1 MCYEGIQFFTQK
13 IHAAV
18 VTGTMQK
25 RIDRESCS
33 TTSQHAKGWAK
44 CLWSQNDTGKAGK
57 YKLAALESIYCSG
70 STGQAGI
77 MIMTFLHSQLAD
89 EKGTWQSTGNHHP
102 CQDFVMWLQV
112 LESLNHSS
120 SKQSK
125 GPTVSYSPSLQYM
138 LHILSHAV
146 LDNNIEEIIGQI
158 CFLQELCARSIFLLA
173 LAKAL

>member
-1 MCYEGIQFFTQK
+1 
-13 IHAAV
+13 
-18 VTGTMQK
+18 
-25 RIDRESCS
+25 
-33 TTSQHAKGWAK
+33 
-44 CLWSQNDTGKAGK
+44 
-57 YKLAALESIYCSG
+57 
-70 STGQAGI
+70 
-77 MIMTFLHSQLAD
+77 MTFLHSQLAD

-173 LAKAL
+173 LAKALQNISVNNYLATTIKRHDSHKHWAISLDKALVMFHGQ